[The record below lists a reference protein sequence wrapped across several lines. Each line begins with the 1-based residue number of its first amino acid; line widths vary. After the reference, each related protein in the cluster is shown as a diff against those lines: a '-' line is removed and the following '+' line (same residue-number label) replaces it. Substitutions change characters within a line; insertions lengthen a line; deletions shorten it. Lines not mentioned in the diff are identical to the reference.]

1 MARIEI
7 KAEITGKVWQ
17 IAAPVGSSVA
27 EDDAIVI
34 LEAMKMEIP
43 VAATSPGKV
52 AEIRFGEGDT
62 VNEGDVVA
70 VLEG

>member
-1 MARIEI
+1 MLHGY

-27 EDDAIVI
+27 EEDPIVI

-43 VAATSPGKV
+43 VAATSAGKV

-70 VLEG
+70 ILEA